1 MENKTLTPEQF
12 EAKMADAM
20 TNALTKQLPEAIGL
34 ILDEK
39 LKGLGVDKLDAKY
52 KSFPSELFGSS
63 KEELAKM
70 DSKDRTVKFIKALFK
85 KDMGSLAT
93 LKAMSEGTNS
103 AGGYTVPQEWADSI
117 DRVIQDFG
125 LIRKFSREVP
135 MTRDVMNMP
144 TLSTSVTVYWP
155 GENTSGTAS
164 APVLGSPTLTA
175 KTLIGITTL
184 SNELL
189 EDSNVSLVDFLSD
202 IIGEAIAGEE
212 DNQGLTGSGSPF
224 TGVLS
229 DTGTTSVVMATGNT
243 KYSQLTAINCRDMI
257 AQIKPTLLPGSI
269 FVMHLSVWA
278 ALQETLQNS
287 QFVVSLAVPVIG
299 PQNGG
304 TNQGASA
311 GVGGPAGTVVG
322 YIWGYPVVL
331 SEKMPADD
339 GSAHVSTKFAIFGN
353 FKKFYLG
360 NRKDMSMDISSEAT
374 VGSDNTFASNMSAV
388 RLLER
393 VAMVAGIPGAFAVLK
408 TAAS

>member
-1 MENKTLTPEQF
+1 
-12 EAKMADAM
+12 
-20 TNALTKQLPEAIGL
+20 
-34 ILDEK
+34 
-39 LKGLGVDKLDAKY
+39 
-52 KSFPSELFGSS
+52 
-63 KEELAKM
+63 
-70 DSKDRTVKFIKALFK
+70 
-85 KDMGSLAT
+85 
-93 LKAMSEGTNS
+93 
-103 AGGYTVPQEWADSI
+103 
-117 DRVIQDFG
+117 
-125 LIRKFSREVP
+125 
-135 MTRDVMNMP
+135 
-144 TLSTSVTVYWP
+144 
-155 GENTSGTAS
+155 
-164 APVLGSPTLTA
+164 
-175 KTLIGITTL
+175 
-184 SNELL
+184 
-189 EDSNVSLVDFLSD
+189 
-202 IIGEAIAGEE
+202 
-212 DNQGLTGSGSPF
+212 
-224 TGVLS
+224 
-229 DTGTTSVVMATGNT
+229 
-243 KYSQLTAINCRDMI
+243 
-257 AQIKPTLLPGSI
+257 
-269 FVMHLSVWA
+269 MHRSVWA